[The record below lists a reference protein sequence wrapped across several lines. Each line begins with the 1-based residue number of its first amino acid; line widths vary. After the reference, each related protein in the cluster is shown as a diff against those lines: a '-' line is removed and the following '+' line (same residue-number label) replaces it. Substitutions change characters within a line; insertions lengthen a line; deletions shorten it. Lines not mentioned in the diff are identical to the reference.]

1 LQLILLNTLL
11 IFFIFNYEY
20 FRGNIDEMLCIISNG
35 TYGFSLELK
44 IILVGV
50 ISVVLDIFLIS
61 LAS

>member
-1 LQLILLNTLL
+1 
-11 IFFIFNYEY
+11 
-20 FRGNIDEMLCIISNG
+20 MLCIISNG